1 VKHYEGM
8 FVLHNRELP
17 EGDTASHEEVVRTL
31 IQRAGGETATLVLW
45 ANRKL
50 AYSIAGNQTGTYVLA
65 YFSGPSE
72 TCQMLNREV
81 SLSERC
87 LRHLALQLDA
97 LPTPDQI
104 PGPLTEPTAR
114 PMRRSEGEG
123 GDDGLGMG
131 MGGMGMGGGMNA
143 PVIEES
149 AAAAAGE
156 EPTEKEKK
164 VWEQLDYKN
173 VYVLRRL
180 ITSQGKLFSRVRSNL
195 HAKHQRQLRTAVL
208 RARMVALL
216 PFVAR

>member
-17 EGDTASHEEVVRTL
+17 EGETASHEEVVRTL
-31 IQRAGGETATLVLW
+31 VQRSGGTVAHTVLW

-50 AYSIAGNQTGTYVLA
+50 AYSIAGNQTATYVLA
-65 YFSGPSE
+65 YFSGASE
-72 TCQMLNREV
+72 TCNLLNREV
-81 SLSERC
+81 ALSDRC
-87 LRHLALQLDA
+87 LRHLVVQIDA
-97 LPTPDQI
+97 LPAADQI

-114 PMRRSEGEG
+114 PMRRVEGEA
-123 GDDGLGMG
+123 GLGLG
-131 MGGMGMGGGMNA
+131 
-143 PVIEES
+143 VEEALEEPS
-149 AAAAAGE
+149 AAAATGE
-156 EPTEKEKK
+156 EVVLEKK

-195 HAKHQRQLRTAVL
+195 HARHQRVLRQAVL
-208 RARMVALL
+208 RARMLALL

>member
-1 VKHYEGM
+1 MKHYEGM

-31 IQRAGGETATLVLW
+31 IQRSGGETAAAVVW

-72 TCQMLNREV
+72 TCQTLNREV

-87 LRHLALQLDA
+87 LRHLAVQIES
-97 LPTPDQI
+97 LPLPDQI

-114 PMRRSEGEG
+114 PMRRAEGEL
-123 GDDGLGMG
+123 GDEGMG

-149 AAAAAGE
+149 AAMAAGE
-156 EPTEKEKK
+156 ELGEKEKK

-208 RARMVALL
+208 RARMLALL

>member
-17 EGDTASHEEVVRTL
+17 EGETTTHEEVVRTMV
-31 IQRAGGETATLVLW
+31 QRAGGEVATSVLW

-72 TCQMLNREV
+72 TCQLLNREV
-81 SLSERC
+81 ALSDRC
-87 LRHLALQLDA
+87 LRHLAVQIET

-114 PMRRSEGEG
+114 PMRRIEGLDG
-123 GDDGLGMG
+123 GDEGMG
-131 MGGMGMGGGMNA
+131 M
-143 PVIEES
+143 VVEEVS

-180 ITSQGKLFSRVRSNL
+180 ITSQGKVFSRVRSNL

-208 RARMVALL
+208 RARMLALL

>member
-17 EGDTASHEEVVRTL
+17 EGETASHEEVVRTL
-31 IQRAGGETATLVLW
+31 VQRSNGTVANTVLW

-50 AYSIAGNQTGTYVLA
+50 AYSIAGNQTATYVLA

-72 TCQMLNREV
+72 TCNLLNREV
-81 SLSERC
+81 ALSDRC
-87 LRHLALQLDA
+87 LRHLVVQIDA
-97 LPTPDQI
+97 LPAADQV

-114 PMRRSEGEG
+114 PVRRAEGEAG
-123 GDDGLGMG
+123 AGLG
-131 MGGMGMGGGMNA
+131 
-143 PVIEES
+143 VEEGLEEPS
-149 AAAAAGE
+149 AAAATGE
-156 EPTEKEKK
+156 EVALEKK

-195 HAKHQRQLRTAVL
+195 HARHQRLLRQAVL
-208 RARMVALL
+208 RARMLALL

>member
-1 VKHYEGM
+1 MKHYEGM

-17 EGDTASHEEVVRTL
+17 EGETASHDEVVRTL
-31 IQRAGGETATLVLW
+31 IQRSNGSVANTVLW

-50 AYSIAGNQTGTYVLA
+50 AYSIAGNQTATYVLA

-72 TCQMLNREV
+72 ACNLLNREV
-81 SLSERC
+81 SLSDRC
-87 LRHLALQLDA
+87 LRHLVVQIDA
-97 LPTPDQI
+97 LPAADQL

-114 PMRRSEGEG
+114 PLRRSEGEA
-123 GDDGLGMG
+123 GLGPG
-131 MGGMGMGGGMNA
+131 LED
-143 PVIEES
+143 VLEEPS
-149 AAAAAGE
+149 AAVATGE
-156 EPTEKEKK
+156 EPVLEKK

-195 HAKHQRQLRTAVL
+195 HAKHQRVLRQAVL
-208 RARMVALL
+208 RARMLALL